1 MLKTKK
7 AAQRA
12 ANNLTCRSRNNM
24 FKEKNAPKVVQWAA
38 YNLPAAQNK
47 QQLHSNQKN
56 MQRKE
61 TLTNKKTR
69 KRTTTMLEKPRPHAP
84 VTNHI

>member
-1 MLKTKK
+1 MLKNKK

-12 ANNLTCRSRNNM
+12 ANNLTCRETTCL
-24 FKEKNAPKVVQWAA
+24 KKKTHPKWFNEPAA

-61 TLTNKKTR
+61 PLTNKKTR